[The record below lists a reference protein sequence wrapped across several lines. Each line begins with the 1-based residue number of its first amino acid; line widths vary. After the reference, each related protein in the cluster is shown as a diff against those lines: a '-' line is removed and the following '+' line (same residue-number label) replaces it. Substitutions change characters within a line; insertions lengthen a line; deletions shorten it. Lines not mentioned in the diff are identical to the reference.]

1 MDHHSRTQVEADLER
16 KIAASGDDEV
26 RRTVLERARVF
37 KSSWVDLGEILS
49 LLARNQQYK
58 AWGYKSLTE
67 YCLKELHI
75 REATVHKL
83 VGNFNFLSSH
93 EPKMLEHDNIVR
105 LPDPESLR
113 VLARAKEEQKL
124 DDEAWSRLKEGAMN
138 HGYTAATLHRKIR
151 ESSPESA
158 REQPEREKESLTD
171 SQLRQRIVSL
181 VSSIRL
187 LLGKKQDT
195 PGEVREALTCLERF
209 ARADEA
215 GDEA

>member
-1 MDHHSRTQVEADLER
+1 MDHHLKTQVEADLER
-16 KIAASGDDEV
+16 KIASTGDDV

-67 YCLKELHI
+67 YCQKELHI

-93 EPKMLEHDNIVR
+93 EPKLLEQDNIVR

-113 VLARAKEEQKL
+113 VLARAKEDKTL
-124 DDEAWSRLKEGAMN
+124 DDEAWSRLKEGAIN

-151 ESSPESA
+151 EAGAEPSGDQAPK
-158 REQPEREKESLTD
+158 EKESQTD
-171 SQLRQRIVSL
+171 AQIRQRIISL
-181 VSSIRL
+181 VSSIRIL
-187 LLGKKQDT
+187 LEKKQDT
-195 PGEVREALTCLERF
+195 PGEIREALTCLERF
-209 ARADEA
+209 ARTEDA
-215 GDEA
+215 GPNP

>member
-1 MDHHSRTQVEADLER
+1 MDQHLKTQVEADLER
-16 KIAASGDDEV
+16 KIAATGDDV
-26 RRTVLERARVF
+26 RRTVLERAKVF

-67 YCLKELHI
+67 YCQKELHI
-75 REATVHKL
+75 REATVQKL

-93 EPKMLEHDNIVR
+93 EPKLLEQDNIVR

-113 VLARAKEEQKL
+113 VLARAKEDKTL
-124 DDEAWSRLKEGAMN
+124 DDEAWSRLKEGAIN

-151 ESSPESA
+151 EAGADPA
-158 REQPEREKESLTD
+158 GEQAPKEKESQSDT
-171 SQLRQRIVSL
+171 QIRQRIISL

-187 LLGKKQDT
+187 LLEKKQDA
-195 PGEVREALTCLERF
+195 PGEIREALTCLERF
-209 ARADEA
+209 ARTEEA
-215 GDEA
+215 GPTP